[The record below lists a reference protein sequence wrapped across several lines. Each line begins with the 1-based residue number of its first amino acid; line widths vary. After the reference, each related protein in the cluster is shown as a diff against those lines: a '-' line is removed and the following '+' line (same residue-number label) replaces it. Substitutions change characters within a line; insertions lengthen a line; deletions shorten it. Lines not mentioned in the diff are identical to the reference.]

1 MATEKKQN
9 RVEFLVE
16 SIAVQKQT
24 IDEYCDDLITA
35 RDTGDKKGVKEAT
48 KILDVQIKKYN
59 QTVSE
64 YNTVTGEKAEIISQ
78 NLPAEILAGKVFR
91 GIAPV
96 GKTSSATSTN
106 AYTNAA
112 NVMNQKDLAQYLA
125 KSDKALDN
133 VRTRLAATV
142 DRKNA
147 STGYNKVLLIIN
159 CLTYQRF
166 IVERISEN
174 LAVCCQLSD
183 NKKIKSFKTLLAE
196 EIKAYNKFVTEYEV
210 ITGSKLTKA
219 SDTIPQCIVEGKPYP
234 VIPAISYTAND
245 GTVRN
250 SDAEVAAVALAAAES
265 VDNAKKKA
273 KKAKKNKEIIQKT
286 ALDSKIAEQA
296 NKDVSVLTKFVDF
309 QISLLEA
316 DKDMTKYRF
325 GQSTY
330 DIKKNKADVDKK
342 IKELQKQNKEALK
355 LEAKDN
361 ERYYSV
367 IKNDP
372 ATMETKKKKLNRTKI
387 ASLRASMMTLL
398 NKRDELNSKLLSI
411 YNGTEVNLDGSS
423 VNQKWREIKSNEAEK
438 CIKNNK
444 KLAKQISRLPA
455 SSSEKQKLYALI
467 NQNIDASSTMSLSKY
482 RLKKNEYVEK
492 FEKKQL
498 ALDVK
503 NCDRM
508 IKDNN
513 EEIKR
518 AIKRINKRG

>member
-1 MATEKKQN
+1 MSTEKKQN
-9 RVEFLVE
+9 RVELLVE
-16 SIAVQKQT
+16 SIAVQKQV

-35 RDTGDKKGVKEAT
+35 RDTNDKKGVKEA
-48 KILDVQIKKYN
+48 KKVLDVQIKKYN

-64 YNTVTGEKAEIISQ
+64 YNTVTGEKVELVSQ
-78 NLPAEILAGKVFR
+78 NLPEEILAGKVYR

-96 GKTSSATSTN
+96 GKTSSAVSTT
-106 AYTNAA
+106 AYTSAVT
-112 NVMNQKDLAQYLA
+112 VMNQKELAQYLA
-125 KSDKALDN
+125 KSNKALDN
-133 VRTRLAATV
+133 VRTRLASTV
-142 DRKNA
+142 DRKNGA
-147 STGYNKVLLIIN
+147 SGYNKVLLIIN

-174 LAVCCQLSD
+174 LAVVCQLSD
-183 NKKIKSFKTLLAE
+183 SKKIKSFKNTLLE

-210 ITGSKLTKA
+210 ITGSHLTKA
-219 SDTIPQCIVEGKPYP
+219 SETIPECIVEGKPYP

-265 VDNAKKKA
+265 VENAKKKA
-273 KKAKKNKEIIQKT
+273 KTAKKNKDIVQKT
-286 ALDSKIAEQA
+286 ALDSKISEQA
-296 NKDVSVLTKFVDF
+296 NKDVSVITKSCDF
-309 QISLLEA
+309 QICILEGE
-316 DKDMTKYRF
+316 KDMTKYKF

-330 DIKKNKADVDKK
+330 DIKKTKAEVNKK
-342 IKELQKQNKEALK
+342 IKALQKNNKEALRC
-355 LEAKDN
+355 EAKDN
-361 ERYYSV
+361 ERYYAV

-372 ATMETKKKKLNRTKI
+372 AIMETKKKKPNRTKI
-387 ASLRASMMTLL
+387 ASVRTAMMDLL

-411 YNGTEVNLDGSS
+411 YNGTEVNFDGSGL
-423 VNQKWREIKSNEAEK
+423 NQKWREIKSDEAEK

-444 KLAKQISRLPA
+444 GLVKEISRLPA
-455 SSSEKQKLYALI
+455 SVSEKQKLYSLV
-467 NQNIDASSTMSLSKY
+467 NENVDASSTKALAKY

-498 ALDVK
+498 AKDIK
-503 NCDRM
+503 NCEKL

-518 AIKRINKRG
+518 AIKRIKKRG